1 MASGFSLGA
10 AIGATGKFPKLKINQ
25 VEDETGKKTQDEL
38 QRIRNSFTLDKNKY
52 HNIYVDQNKNLL
64 DQSVRDLLQAEQSRD
79 PNVIEKAY
87 NIRNNINASQNK
99 FQNLSETLFD
109 FETTVENIKGKKSD
123 LFFSPSLEK
132 AYEIIKSSANEQDMF
147 QKFSKDP
154 TLFAD
159 GYFGFEQTPNGVTIK
174 PRFADRIDFE
184 KVFSK
189 GDVYKLNEN
198 GVLMSEKTDPS
209 AKGQTIRRFYSIP
222 ANRQEALELKKT
234 DPNIKEELNA
244 YDMGKAWFQ
253 TTPEAQS
260 QYRSYLYHQ
269 RGQKDAL
276 DPTKMTTDQLYENL
290 YDEIVSKNI
299 PVKYENRDQMER
311 RTVINIRNQMGQEV
325 APTDFT
331 VGPMTS
337 NYKGETNS
345 LYTEYS
351 ASVSSEADGTLA
363 QIPTNAYIVSLDS
376 GEPAFSTTAQ
386 QDFTINRVAIF
397 PAVQARDKKTGQLF
411 LKPLTKAEK
420 EDADKKGIKYLNYP
434 FALGNTRQL
443 NVSKAPN
450 VGVSGYVIPLY
461 EPDKDGKW
469 IVPQESRKVKTTGGS
484 PLLSQVTQ
492 RNKWDEATRANWDQA
507 FFKIMKQ
514 VKDQNDIK
522 GK

>member
-10 AIGATGKFPKLKINQ
+10 AVGATGKFPKLRINK
-25 VEDETGKKTQDEL
+25 VEDETGKKTEAEL
-38 QRIRNSFTLDKNKY
+38 ERIRNSFTLDNNKY
-52 HNIYVDQNKNLL
+52 HNVYVDQNKGIL
-64 DQSVRDLLQAEQSRD
+64 DQSVRTLLDAEKSRD
-79 PNVIEKAY
+79 PNVVEKAY
-87 NIRNNINASQNK
+87 QLRNNINASQNK
-99 FQNLSETLFD
+99 FLNLSKTLFD
-109 FETTVENIKGKKSD
+109 FESTVENIKGKKSD

-174 PRFADRIDFE
+174 PRFAERIDFE
-184 KVFSK
+184 KVFS
-189 GDVYKLNEN
+189 GGTVYKLNEN
-198 GVLMSEKTDPS
+198 GVLMSEKTDPN

-234 DPNIKEELNA
+234 DPNVKEDRNA

-269 RGQKDAL
+269 RGEKTAL

-290 YDEIVSKNI
+290 YNEIVSKNI

-311 RTVINIRNQMGQEV
+311 RTVINISNQMGQQV

-345 LYTEYS
+345 LYTES
-351 ASVSSEADGTLA
+351 LCLSIQRARRNVSSD
-363 QIPTNAYIVSLDS
+363 TN
-376 GEPAFSTTAQ
+376 Q
-386 QDFTINRVAIF
+386 RV
-397 PAVQARDKKTGQLF
+397 
-411 LKPLTKAEK
+411 
-420 EDADKKGIKYLNYP
+420 Y
-434 FALGNTRQL
+434 
-443 NVSKAPN
+443 S
-450 VGVSGYVIPLY
+450 
-461 EPDKDGKW
+461 
-469 IVPQESRKVKTTGGS
+469 
-484 PLLSQVTQ
+484 
-492 RNKWDEATRANWDQA
+492 
-507 FFKIMKQ
+507 
-514 VKDQNDIK
+514 
-522 GK
+522 